1 MLKGIQKDRDL
12 LLQYS
17 HPLEVLCSSNMH
29 WLKLASWACD
39 LGWHQGPTLRM
50 TLYLF
55 QCSTAAILKFLMFE
69 QGSHSF
75 ILLWV
80 LQIV

>member
-1 MLKGIQKDRDL
+1 MLKDIQKDRDL

-17 HPLEVLCSSNMH
+17 YPLEVLCSSNTH

-50 TLYLF
+50 TLY
-55 QCSTAAILKFLMFE
+55 
-69 QGSHSF
+69 
-75 ILLWV
+75 
-80 LQIV
+80 